1 MKGRMGFGGGGQT
14 NGTNGFIGR
23 AATGQGATGRG
34 EGKIGRGDGKGFT
47 GEVGFWAL
55 EFEDED
61 GVEYYMS

>member
-34 EGKIGRGDGKGFT
+34 EEKIGRGDGKGFT
-47 GEVGFWAL
+47 GEVAFGH
-55 EFEDED
+55 
-61 GVEYYMS
+61 